1 VKAPDPAG
9 WERPMSRAMRPD
21 GEPAFFADYVAA
33 GGYEGLA
40 RVLRELQPQDVT
52 QAVVDSGLRGRGG
65 AGYAT
70 GRKWSTMPVVADAP
84 HPKYVA
90 CNGDEMEPG
99 SIKDRYL
106 LGRNPHLLV
115 EGMIVAAYAV
125 QADAGYIFLRAQ
137 YDHPYACLER
147 ALAEARAA
155 GYLGD
160 RIMGSD
166 FSFEIYLHESIGRY
180 ICGEAS
186 AMLNALE
193 SLRPNP
199 RARPPHMTGAG
210 LFSRPTVVNNV
221 ESYAAV
227 PGIARNGAAWWKSLS
242 ASPEGGTK
250 IYGVS
255 GRVAKPGCLELPLG
269 TSLRELIEVH
279 AGGML
284 PGYRLR
290 AVVPGGAS
298 TAFVPAADIDVAM
311 DFESLAHVGSR
322 MGTGTPVLLDDQ
334 TCPIGMTLNML
345 QFFAQE
351 SCGWC
356 TPCREGLQW
365 SAALLRDIEEG
376 RGRMEDLDLLAEQ
389 VWFMGPDKTFCDLAP
404 GAMQPLEAAL
414 RLFRDDFVAHIE
426 SGACP
431 YSRGGSEVPVEEG
444 ATWAEP
450 EPPAGPPEPPAAPLA
465 PAGGAG
471 R

>member
-1 VKAPDPAG
+1 MSPLDTTG
-9 WERPMSRAMRPD
+9 WELPMSRAMRPD
-21 GEPAFFADYVAA
+21 GQPAFLEDYVAA

-40 RVLRELQPQDVT
+40 RALRELRPEEVT
-52 QAVVDSGLRGRGG
+52 QTVVDAGLRGRGG

-70 GRKWSTMPVVADAP
+70 GRKWSTMPLGADAP

-115 EGMIVAAYAV
+115 EGMIVAGYAV

-137 YDHPYACLER
+137 YDFPYACIER
-147 ALAEARAA
+147 ALAEAREA

-160 RIMGSD
+160 HVLGSD
-166 FSFEIYLHESIGRY
+166 FSFDIYLHESIGRY

-227 PGIARNGAAWWKSLS
+227 PGIVRNGAEWWKSLS
-242 ASPEGGTK
+242 AAAEGGTK

-255 GRVAKPGCLELPLG
+255 GRVVKPGCLELPMG
-269 TSLRELIEVH
+269 TSLKELIEVH

-298 TAFVPAADIDVAM
+298 TAYVPAADIDVPM
-311 DFESLAHVGSR
+311 DFDSLEQVGSR

-365 SAALLRDIEEG
+365 TTGLLRDIENG
-376 RGRMEDLDLLAEQ
+376 RGRPEDLDLLQEHI
-389 VWFMGPDKTFCDLAP
+389 WFMGPEKTFCDLAP
-404 GAMQPLEAAL
+404 GAMQPLESAL
-414 RLFRDDFVAHIE
+414 RVFRDDFERHIAE
-426 SGACP
+426 GACP
-431 YSRGGSEVPVEEG
+431 YPRSGSSVPVMRG
-444 ATWAEP
+444 TVWAD
-450 EPPAGPPEPPAAPLA
+450 
-465 PAGGAG
+465 
-471 R
+471 